1 MKIYEVT
8 RISLAEENMQQL
20 IRSVKQ
26 RGVYGPAVAQVMA
39 DIHQKDRTLSNAETF
54 QAALNHVA
62 AEAKLKPADIE
73 NNMKKAGQFRSPQ
86 LAPAAPAAPATTE
99 PSEPDTA
106 PDDTEKGGLLRSIGS
121 AARNMRDRFTAGS
134 QTGQSIFR
142 ALDRR

>member
-26 RGVYGPAVAQVMA
+26 RGVYGPAVAQVMV

-86 LAPAAPAAPATTE
+86 LAPAAPATIE
-99 PSEPDTA
+99 PSEPDTT
-106 PDDTEKGGLLRSIGS
+106 PDDTEKDGLLRSIGS
-121 AARNMRDRFTAGS
+121 AARNMRDRFAAGS